1 MNSWLRNE
9 SAIVAEVEII
19 YILWAVLININYTK
33 ALLLKTEFYVKLK
46 LINQEFPCPKHS
58 RTFKQVQEKFFLN
71 KLWIHC
77 IFRALEFPVSSYKG
91 LTVID
96 VIKLHMRKF
105 VKCGT

>member
-1 MNSWLRNE
+1 M
-9 SAIVAEVEII
+9 AEVEII
-19 YILWAVLININYTK
+19 YILWAVLINIYYTK

-96 VIKLHMRKF
+96 VIKMHMRKF
-105 VKCGT
+105 VKCDT